1 VVGVGVCMDMH
12 LEFSVAPFDHADIL
26 RVLLAFFG
34 EQSRNAYAQQ
44 HKCDTLGGVWGVG
57 EENG

>member
-1 VVGVGVCMDMH
+1 MVGVGVCVAVH

-44 HKCDTLGGVWGVG
+44 HKCDTLGGV
-57 EENG
+57 